1 MNQVNSQVW
10 HHSGN
15 TLVSTTFKGKLMLM
29 KSVLVNFVVER
40 APLQEVIIVQTEGT
54 SKDDRITSSDGR
66 LAFLRLLLLPPP
78 PVIAQPAAK
87 NALADVGGSLDF
99 GRAGNKVL
107 HEVAERALVLS
118 VGIDSEGLGRAL
130 LVRGARITSK
140 LRLLAEPVV
149 VAVVRGGG
157 TFLFLAEVLLVLGL
171 VGSLLL
177 FVAVMVTVLPVL
189 VVVAVVVRFLGGFS
203 GIKLFTVRVFLV
215 LVVVMVRL
223 LSSGIK
229 LFAVCVLLLV
239 VMRLLAMFRV
249 KLFAVRVLPVLVVVR
264 LLAMFGVKLFAVL
277 MFGHM
282 RVGCVGPAV
291 VLSVF
296 QVLGRVVGVELGTF

>member
-1 MNQVNSQVW
+1 
-10 HHSGN
+10 
-15 TLVSTTFKGKLMLM
+15 MLM

>member
-1 MNQVNSQVW
+1 
-10 HHSGN
+10 
-15 TLVSTTFKGKLMLM
+15 MLM

-157 TFLFLAEVLLVLGL
+157 TFLFLAGDVLAEVLLVLGL

-203 GIKLFTVRVFLV
+203 GIKLFTVRVLLV
-215 LVVVMVRL
+215 LVVVVVVRL

-229 LFAVCVLLLV
+229 LFAMCVLLLV
-239 VMRLLAMFRV
+239 VVRPLAMLRV